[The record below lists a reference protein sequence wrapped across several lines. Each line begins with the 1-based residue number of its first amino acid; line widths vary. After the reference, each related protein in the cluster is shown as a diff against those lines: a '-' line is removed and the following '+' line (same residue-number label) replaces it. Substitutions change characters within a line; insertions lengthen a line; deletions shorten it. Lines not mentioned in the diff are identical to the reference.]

1 MKKHLFLSALTL
13 FLSLG
18 LFSSCGEDV
27 SSSSDAK
34 GRISPLVEVESG
46 LVEMEIVS
54 RSLSTPN
61 IKASDLYMR
70 LTSADG
76 SFSREWASVKDFN
89 AEEKFPVGDYT
100 VEVGYADPK
109 AEGLKCTPAYHA
121 SQDIKI
127 FENQTTPVALTATRT
142 HAYVSVTFSDAVKGY
157 FRRVAVDVKS
167 ASGKTTTF
175 VYSPSYTE
183 TASACIIPGNAV
195 IMVDLEKK
203 NGIKG
208 DNIKIADFEAIA
220 RGHYHI
226 NLDVNE
232 GEIGSPTLS
241 VSFDETTEQR
251 HVEVDL
257 SDEMLTTPAPELSL
271 EGVEDGAT
279 LEFVEGCYD
288 GDPVKVNIIAR
299 GDIASVIL
307 DSHSTYLYDV
317 CSWPLSVD
325 LATVTDED
333 RDHLLE
339 VGLQCKGIWNT
350 SGREPSRMGYVDFTE
365 VLNNI
370 NYIDDDPTHG
380 NECSFEL
387 TATDG
392 NGKTT
397 ETPVSFYAKINKLQ
411 FGLSNPSEIKF
422 FDTTLAVDLGFNGGD
437 PTGRVEFSVMK
448 DDLGTGAYY
457 EAVTIA
463 KIEAAGENNYRVSL
477 SDLPTYGSVVTL
489 RAQYKEHVA
498 DITVERVSPAFN
510 LTTAAG
516 DIDVY
521 ATKAYVSVESSE
533 VDPAMLAA
541 MTSIWSGNNKLTVQQ
556 VANTAMLFVSGL
568 EPGKA
573 NVITA
578 SLTDNPENVCDP
590 ITLNTET
597 ADDSLDSG
605 FDDWIGS
612 NTGKGTYQY
621 LWSVNPSDK
630 WATLNEL
637 TTSQSGTS
645 SIANYAYKATSGTI
659 PANGRSTE
667 SSTSDGFFG
676 TDRHADGHTAGN
688 KALHSDKANK
698 GSANAALIR
707 TVGWGSGNAAN
718 AGTSSNQ
725 GFSTCQHTTPGELYV
740 GKYENGDTIQ
750 SIEFSSRPAGV
761 EFYYCYQT
769 VESGN
774 GDYGTVEV
782 AVYGDDPKTPLAYN
796 KEKLTG
802 LSISGSAVSYER
814 FYLPLDYKP
823 GSSKATKIKVVFRSS
838 EYEDALQHNLTFWTT
853 PGGSN
858 RSGGE
863 YVGSELYIDDVK
875 LIY

>member
-208 DNIKIADFEAIA
+208 ENIKVADFQAVA

-241 VSFDETTEQR
+241 VSFDESTEQR

-350 SGREPSRMGYVDFTE
+350 PGREPSRMGYVDFTE

-477 SDLPTYGSVVTL
+477 SDLPTHGSVVTL

-556 VANTAMLFVSGL
+556 VDNTAMLFVSGL

-578 SLTDNPENVCDP
+578 SLTDNPENVCEP
-590 ITLNTET
+590 LTLNTEV
-597 ADDSLDSG
+597 ADHSLDSG
-605 FDDWIGS
+605 FDEWMYDQVGDYQTLWYVGS
-612 NTGKGTYQY
+612 KQSN
-621 LWSVNPSDK
+621 
-630 WATLNEL
+630 WATMNSL
-637 TTSQSGTS
+637 TTSTHGTGS
-645 SIANYAYKATSGTI
+645 SIFSYGGTAYRATSGTM
-659 PANGRSTE
+659 PANGNIAKSPNATAK
-667 SSTSDGFFG
+667 SGNQKSG
-676 TDRHADGHTAGN
+676 T
-688 KALHSDKANK
+688 
-698 GSANAALIR
+698 NAALVR
-707 TVGWGSGNAAN
+707 TVGWGSGNTAAGSTT
-718 AGTSSNQ
+718 GTCNHI
-725 GFSTCQHTTPGELYV
+725 TAGELFLGTTDSNHNAIR
-740 GKYENGDTIQ
+740 GK
-750 SIEFSSRPAGV
+750 SFFSRPDSV
-761 EFYYCYQT
+761 SFYAKYVPQN
-769 VESGN
+769 SDN
-774 GDYGTVEV
+774 GDYGG
-782 AVYGDDPKTPLAYN
+782 AVVKVKDASGNIIAEGNKDIHVSNDYSYISIPLSYGIGKAKAAVIEINFYSSLNPD
-796 KEKLTG
+796 G
-802 LSISGSAVSYER
+802 VSY
-814 FYLPLDYKP
+814 D
-823 GSSKATKIKVVFRSS
+823 SKFIKVPSFGNTS
-838 EYEDALQHNLTFWTT
+838 D
-853 PGGSN
+853 
-858 RSGGE
+858 GE